1 MFKFP
6 EAQAHCDIPC
16 KIYDPCVAQV
26 AALSIVR
33 LMDLIAE
40 LGDLSTSAN
49 AAQLARL
56 TSQKE
61 NHAAQIKHDVTT
73 IWGDYFKQPQI
84 DRFPQIHNVTHG
96 IMQAAS
102 KCKQGTVRDDGIE
115 LLSQLNQFAELFWHS
130 KDIPTQSVIAPYP
143 PALQVVH
150 PILTR
155 A

>member
-26 AALSIVR
+26 AALSIIR

-40 LGDLSTSAN
+40 LGDLNTPAN
-49 AAQLARL
+49 ATQLARL
-56 TSQKE
+56 ASQKE
-61 NHAAQIKHDVTT
+61 SHAAQVKHDVTT

-84 DRFPQIHNVTHG
+84 ERFPQIHKVTHG

-102 KCKQGTVRDDGIE
+102 KCKQGTMREDGIE

-130 KDIPTQSVIAPYP
+130 KDSPTQSVIAPYP
-143 PALQVVH
+143 PKLKVVH
-150 PILTR
+150 PILAR

>member
-16 KIYDPCVAQV
+16 KIYDPCVAQF

-40 LGDLSTSAN
+40 FGDLNTP
-49 AAQLARL
+49 QLARL
-56 TSQKE
+56 ISQKE
-61 NHAAQIKHDVTT
+61 SHAAQVKHDVTT

-84 DRFPQIHNVTHG
+84 HKVTHG

-102 KCKQGTVRDDGIE
+102 KCKQGSVRDDGVE

-130 KDIPTQSVIAPYP
+130 SDIPTESVIAPYP
-143 PALQVVH
+143 PALEVVH
-150 PILTR
+150 PVL
-155 A
+155 AHA

>member
-33 LMDLIAE
+33 LMDLIAK
-40 LGDLSTSAN
+40 LGDLNTP
-49 AAQLARL
+49 QLARL
-56 TSQKE
+56 IRQKE
-61 NHAAQIKHDVTT
+61 SHAAQVKHDVTT

-84 DRFPQIHNVTHG
+84 HKVTHG

-102 KCKQGTVRDDGIE
+102 RCKQGSVRDDGVE
-115 LLSQLNQFAELFWHS
+115 LLSQLNQFAELFWQIR
-130 KDIPTQSVIAPYP
+130 DIPTESVIAPYP
-143 PALQVVH
+143 PALEVVH
-150 PILTR
+150 PVLAR

>member
-102 KCKQGTVRDDGIE
+102 KCKQGTVRDNGIE
-115 LLSQLNQFAELFWHS
+115 LLAQLNQFAELFWHS

>member
-1 MFKFP
+1 MFRFP

-26 AALSIVR
+26 AALSIIR

-40 LGDLSTSAN
+40 LGDLNTPAN
-49 AAQLARL
+49 ATQLARL
-56 TSQKE
+56 ASQKE
-61 NHAAQIKHDVTT
+61 SHAAQVKHDVTT

-84 DRFPQIHNVTHG
+84 ERFPQIHKVTHG

-102 KCKQGTVRDDGIE
+102 KCKQGTMREDGIE

-143 PALQVVH
+143 PKLKVVH
-150 PILTR
+150 PILAR

>member
-6 EAQAHCDIPC
+6 VVHAHCDIPC
-16 KIYDPCVAQV
+16 KIYDPAISQV

-40 LGDLSTSAN
+40 LGDQHDNTR

-56 TSQKE
+56 VAQKE
-61 NHAAQIKHDVTT
+61 VHAAQVKHDVTT

-84 DRFPQIHNVTHG
+84 ERFPEIHRVTHA

-102 KCKQGTVRDDGIE
+102 KCKQGIARDDS
-115 LLSQLNQFAELFWHS
+115 LLLLEQLNSFSEMFWHS
-130 KDIPTQSVIAPYP
+130 KDIATQRVIAPYP
-143 PALQVVH
+143 PELEVVH
-150 PILTR
+150 PILTSV
-155 A
+155 

>member
-61 NHAAQIKHDVTT
+61 NHAAQVKHDVTT

-84 DRFPQIHNVTHG
+84 ERFPQIHNVTHG

>member
-61 NHAAQIKHDVTT
+61 NHAEQIKHDVTT

-115 LLSQLNQFAELFWHS
+115 LLAQLNQFAELFWHS

>member
-26 AALSIVR
+26 AALSIIR

-40 LGDLSTSAN
+40 LGDLNTSAN
-49 AAQLARL
+49 ATQLARL
-56 TSQKE
+56 ASQKE
-61 NHAAQIKHDVTT
+61 SHAAQVKHDVTT

-84 DRFPQIHNVTHG
+84 ERFPQIHKVTHG

-102 KCKQGTVRDDGIE
+102 KCKQGTMREDGIE

-143 PALQVVH
+143 PKLKVVH
-150 PILTR
+150 PILAR

>member
-26 AALSIVR
+26 AALSIIR

-40 LGDLSTSAN
+40 LGDLNTQAN
-49 AAQLARL
+49 ATQLARL
-56 TSQKE
+56 ASQKE
-61 NHAAQIKHDVTT
+61 SHAAQVKHDVTT

-84 DRFPQIHNVTHG
+84 ERFPQIHKVTHG

-102 KCKQGTVRDDGIE
+102 KCKQGTMREDGIE

-143 PALQVVH
+143 PKLKVVH
-150 PILTR
+150 PILAR